1 MDRFGITKQIEV
13 LNQGDDDGSNSDASS
28 EPAFVTPPPPPMSK
42 YKTPITNTQR
52 RRGSN
57 YIYIRACRCE
67 GYYTDGVTYNREGQA
82 GHYSNSSQREACTR
96 AIIGHNYSRRG
107 L

>member
-28 EPAFVTPPPPPMSK
+28 EPAFATPPPPLMSK

-52 RRGSN
+52 RRGSD
-57 YIYIRACRCE
+57 YI
-67 GYYTDGVTYNREGQA
+67 
-82 GHYSNSSQREACTR
+82 
-96 AIIGHNYSRRG
+96 
-107 L
+107 